1 MRENKF
7 HKWIK
12 KEIETEASG
21 LERQAE
27 ESENLSSP
35 EMPEDS
41 YTDLMKRIEAGNAP
55 APKAF
60 HIRKR
65 TLLAVALAAILI
77 AAVGAGASGSRLFS
91 PRVEESAVPGEFN
104 VQIITGDEVYYFE
117 MAEDEAYEEIEEQL
131 GILALRLGYK
141 PQGMNLE
148 KVYIDAEMGE
158 AQMEFVYDEHIMMIY
173 ENKQYSEAIFNL
185 QPDGEVIDSTETFY
199 VQKKVDI
206 VQIDKGD
213 GTIFYAVQFEQGNAY
228 YYVTSDM
235 DLDEFKEIIYGII
248 FESV

>member
-7 HKWIK
+7 RKWIK

-104 VQIITGDEVYYFE
+104 VQVFNGDEIRYFDMTE
-117 MAEDEAYEEIEEQL
+117 NEAYEEIEERL
-131 GILALRLGYK
+131 GIQAMRLGYK
-141 PQGMNLE
+141 PKGMELE
-148 KVYIDAEMGE
+148 KVYIDEGMGE
-158 AQMEFVYDEHIMMIY
+158 ALMEYSLEDCTFRIY
-173 ENKQYSEAIFNL
+173 ENKQNDNAVFNTNVDGQIVESVENFYYDL
-185 QPDGEVIDSTETFY
+185 QMNVIEIDEQGST
-199 VQKKVDI
+199 I
-206 VQIDKGD
+206 
-213 GTIFYAVQFEQGNAY
+213 YAAQVEYGNAY
-228 YYVTSDM
+228 YYIVGNL
-235 DLDEFKEIIYGII
+235 DLEEIEQIIYGII

>member
-7 HKWIK
+7 RKWIK

-35 EMPEDS
+35 EMPGDS
-41 YTDLMKRIEAGNAP
+41 YTDLMKRIEAGKTP
-55 APKAF
+55 EPKAF

-65 TLLAVALAAILI
+65 TLLAVALSAILI

-158 AQMEFVYDEHIMMIY
+158 ALMEFSLENYVFRIY
-173 ENKQYSEAIFNL
+173 ENKQNDSSAFNTYV
-185 QPDGEVIDSTETFY
+185 DGQVIETVENFY
-199 VQKKVDI
+199 YDLEMNI
-206 VQIDKGD
+206 IEIDEESATIYATQLEYGD
-213 GTIFYAVQFEQGNAY
+213 AY
-228 YYVTSDM
+228 YYIVGNLS
-235 DLDEFKEIIYGII
+235 LNEIENIIYGFI
-248 FESV
+248 FKNM

>member
-7 HKWIK
+7 RKWIK

-35 EMPEDS
+35 EMPGDS

-104 VQIITGDEVYYFE
+104 VQVISGDEIYYFE
-117 MAEDEAYEEIEEQL
+117 MTEDEAYEEIEEKL

-141 PQGMNLE
+141 PQGMKLKE
-148 KVYIDAEMGE
+148 VYISEDMGE
-158 AQMEFVYDEHIMMIY
+158 AQMEFVLNDLILKIY
-173 ENKQYSEAIFNL
+173 ENKQSNDAVFNSSL
-185 QPDGEVIDSTETFY
+185 DGPVVDTVENFY
-199 VQKKVDI
+199 YDVQMDI
-206 VQIDKGD
+206 VEVSEENNITFHAAQLE
-213 GTIFYAVQFEQGNAY
+213 YGNAY
-228 YYVTSDM
+228 YYITGNL
-235 DLDEFKEIIYGII
+235 DLEEMERIIYGII

>member
-27 ESENLSSP
+27 ESENLSPP

-104 VQIITGDEVYYFE
+104 VQIFSGDEIYYLE
-117 MAEDEAYEEIEEQL
+117 MTEDEAYEEIEERL

-141 PQGMNLE
+141 PQGMELE
-148 KVYIDAEMGE
+148 KVYIDEVTGE
-158 AQMEFVYDEHIMMIY
+158 AQMEFSFDDSILKIY
-173 ENKQYSEAIFNL
+173 ENKQNDNAVFFTDVDGKVIETIENFYYDL
-185 QPDGEVIDSTETFY
+185 QINIIEVDEE
-199 VQKKVDI
+199 
-206 VQIDKGD
+206 
-213 GTIFYAVQFEQGNAY
+213 GTTIYASQLKYGNAY
-228 YYVTSDM
+228 YYIAGNLALEEV
-235 DLDEFKEIIYGII
+235 EKIIYGFI
-248 FESV
+248 FKSV

>member
-7 HKWIK
+7 RKWIK

-27 ESENLSSP
+27 ESENLSFP

-77 AAVGAGASGSRLFS
+77 AAVGAGASGSRF
-91 PRVEESAVPGEFN
+91 
-104 VQIITGDEVYYFE
+104 
-117 MAEDEAYEEIEEQL
+117 
-131 GILALRLGYK
+131 LRRR
-141 PQGMNLE
+141 
-148 KVYIDAEMGE
+148 
-158 AQMEFVYDEHIMMIY
+158 
-173 ENKQYSEAIFNL
+173 
-185 QPDGEVIDSTETFY
+185 
-199 VQKKVDI
+199 
-206 VQIDKGD
+206 
-213 GTIFYAVQFEQGNAY
+213 
-228 YYVTSDM
+228 
-235 DLDEFKEIIYGII
+235 
-248 FESV
+248 

>member
-7 HKWIK
+7 RKWIK
-12 KEIETEASG
+12 REIETEASG
-21 LERQAE
+21 LERQAG

-35 EMPEDS
+35 EMPGDS

-104 VQIITGDEVYYFE
+104 VQIISGDEIYYFE
-117 MAEDEAYEEIEEQL
+117 MTEDEAYEEIEEKL

-148 KVYIDAEMGE
+148 KVYIDEETGE
-158 AQMEFVYDEHIMMIY
+158 AQMEFTFNDSILKIY
-173 ENKQYSEAIFNL
+173 ENKQNDNAVFNTYVDGRIVETVENFYYDL
-185 QPDGEVIDSTETFY
+185 QMNILEMDEE
-199 VQKKVDI
+199 
-206 VQIDKGD
+206 
-213 GTIFYAVQFEQGNAY
+213 GTTIYASQLSYGNAY
-228 YYVTSDM
+228 YYIAGNLALEEV
-235 DLDEFKEIIYGII
+235 ENIIYGII
-248 FESV
+248 FKSV

>member
-7 HKWIK
+7 RKWIK

-77 AAVGAGASGSRLFS
+77 AAVGAGASGERLFA
-91 PRVEESAVPGEFN
+91 PKIEESSVPGEFN
-104 VQIITGDEVYYFE
+104 VQVFNGDEIHYFDMTE
-117 MAEDEAYEEIEEQL
+117 NEAYEEIEERL
-131 GILALRLGYK
+131 GIQAMRLGYK
-141 PQGMNLE
+141 PRGMELQ
-148 KVYIDAEMGE
+148 KVYIDEGMGE
-158 AQMEFVYDEHIMMIY
+158 AQMEFIFNNSMFRIY
-173 ENKQYSEAIFNL
+173 ENKQSDNAVFNSSL
-185 QPDGEVIDSTETFY
+185 DGPVVDTIQNFY
-199 VQKKVDI
+199 YDVQMDI
-206 VQIDKGD
+206 VEVSEENNITFHAAQLE
-213 GTIFYAVQFEQGNAY
+213 YGNAY
-228 YYVTSDM
+228 YYITGNL
-235 DLDEFKEIIYGII
+235 DLEEMERIIYGII

>member
-7 HKWIK
+7 RKWIK

-35 EMPEDS
+35 EMPGDS

-104 VQIITGDEVYYFE
+104 VQIFSGDEIYYLE
-117 MAEDEAYEEIEEQL
+117 MTEDEAYEEIEEQL
-131 GILALRLGYK
+131 GVLALRLGYK
-141 PQGMNLE
+141 PQGMELE
-148 KVYIDAEMGE
+148 KVYIDEETGE
-158 AQMEFVYDEHIMMIY
+158 AQMEFSLDESIFRIY
-173 ENKQYSEAIFNL
+173 ENKQHDNAVFNSSM
-185 QPDGEVIDSTETFY
+185 DGQIIDTVENFY
-199 VQKKVDI
+199 YDMQMDI
-206 VQIDKGD
+206 VEVYEEENK
-213 GTIFYAVQFEQGNAY
+213 IFYATQLEYGNAY
-228 YYVTSDM
+228 YYIASDF
-235 DLDEFKEIIYGII
+235 DLDEIEKIIYGFI
-248 FESV
+248 FNNV